1 MVKKLNYCLLVGFGI
16 SMLIFSAASAQL
28 AYSPFTDGSVAYVA
42 LTGSEINFARGNPAV
57 LATGKSGMRFV
68 YSLETN
74 QDHFDSHTQNFGVR
88 IAIGSRLTVGVGRW
102 YRTATTG
109 ALISQF
115 YSDSPLRWTGFSYRQ
130 NWTAGIGFDISENFT
145 IGVSVQTE
153 EYTAATDNHQFD
165 LKQDCWTA
173 DIGLNYSFS
182 RVNLGIVLRNAFQRL
197 NMDESWLQMPWTLE
211 NNSHFSWSPKD
222 IPGIAFEPKMNVEV
236 GASWNAISFLDLLGD
251 ISSRTEYALGFRMHP
266 LSWISL
272 TSGIGER
279 YDLIYNESP
288 VQYAAVGLQ
297 FRYSMLSGAVSWI
310 APLHSGEQ
318 RIIDTKYGTFEQQQS
333 TNHQLLFGVSI
344 AY

>member
-1 MVKKLNYCLLVGFGI
+1 MVKKLHYYFLVGFGI
-16 SMLIFSAASAQL
+16 SLLVFSAASAQL
-28 AYSPFTDGSVAYVA
+28 AYSPFTDGTVAYVA

-57 LATGKSGMRFV
+57 LASGKSGMRFV

-74 QDHFDSHTQNFGVR
+74 QDHFDSHIQNFGVR
-88 IAIGSRLTVGVGRW
+88 MAIGPRLTLGVGRW

-130 NWTAGIGFDISENFT
+130 NWTAGIGFDISENFA

-153 EYTAATDNHQFD
+153 EYTASPDNHLFD
-165 LKQDCWTA
+165 VKQDCWTG

-182 RVNLGIVLRNAFQRL
+182 RVNLGIVFRNAFQRL
-197 NMDESWLQMPWTLE
+197 SVDESRMQRPRTLE
-211 NNSHFSWSPKD
+211 NGSQFSWDPAH
-222 IPGIAFEPKMNVEV
+222 IPGIAFEPRENVEI
-236 GASWNAISFLDLLGD
+236 GALWEVTSFLDLLGD
-251 ISSRTEYALGFRMHP
+251 ISSRKEYALGFRMHP
-266 LSWISL
+266 LSWLSL

-297 FRYSMLSGAVSWI
+297 FRYRMLSGAVSWI
-310 APLHSGEQ
+310 APLRSGEQ
-318 RIIDTKYGTFEQQQS
+318 RIIDTKYGIFEQQQS